1 MNNQKVNKAKETTK
15 VVSPEDARAQLGVA
29 VAGDPALASA
39 LEVLVTQAEN
49 KKSTRK
55 GSQFSQKIKDYLDH
69 KLIISEERLAKAK
82 SPKHPERMNFA
93 NGKTVREVLE
103 SSIYGCEADLSYDLV
118 TMGYL
123 KIVKGPVMSH
133 HHEEG

>member
-1 MNNQKVNKAKETTK
+1 MNNQKVNKAET

-55 GSQFSQKIKDYLDH
+55 GSQFSQKIKD
-69 KLIISEERLAKAK
+69 
-82 SPKHPERMNFA
+82 
-93 NGKTVREVLE
+93 
-103 SSIYGCEADLSYDLV
+103 
-118 TMGYL
+118 
-123 KIVKGPVMSH
+123 
-133 HHEEG
+133 

>member
-55 GSQFSQKIKDYLDH
+55 GSQF
-69 KLIISEERLAKAK
+69 
-82 SPKHPERMNFA
+82 A